1 MVSIKELCQ
10 RTNISQ
16 PTFYRLLKNDS
27 EFSVWIESHR
37 KKKGNGYY
45 YDIEVIEKV
54 KEICGKD
61 SDFSLNPQS
70 KIDPP
75 TEEAPAGAVEDS
87 PSDGIPE
94 QPRPSQ
100 SPSNAVLIA
109 SLEKEVSL
117 LREQNTFLKEQ
128 IDALRKENETI
139 SNQLTQMIV
148 LKQMETQKEVLKLA
162 DGQDPERR
170 LRIRDRIKSFFSKK
184 TSIEETETVE
194 D

>member
-10 RTNISQ
+10 RSNISQ

-45 YDIEVIEKV
+45 YDIEVIERV

-70 KIDPP
+70 KIEHPEASEP
-75 TEEAPAGAVEDS
+75 GVGVEES
-87 PSDGIPE
+87 PSDEIPE
-94 QPRPSQ
+94 QTRPTQ
-100 SPSNAVLIA
+100 TAANAAQIA
-109 SLEKEVSL
+109 ALEKEVSL
-117 LREQNTFLKEQ
+117 LREQNDFLKGQ
-128 IDALRKENETI
+128 IEDLRREKETI

-148 LKQMETQKEVLKLA
+148 LSQMEAQERVLKLT
-162 DGQDPERR
+162 DGQDPERRR
-170 LRIRDRIKSFFSKK
+170 LRIRDRIRNIFSKK
-184 TSIEETETVE
+184 AIIEETVE

>member
-10 RTNISQ
+10 RSNISQ

-45 YDIEVIEKV
+45 YDIEVIERV

-70 KIDPP
+70 KIEHPEP
-75 TEEAPAGAVEDS
+75 SEPGVGLEES
-87 PSDGIPE
+87 PSDEIPE
-94 QPRPSQ
+94 QTRPTQ
-100 SPSNAVLIA
+100 TAANAAQIA
-109 SLEKEVSL
+109 ALEKEVSL
-117 LREQNTFLKEQ
+117 LREQNDFLKGQ
-128 IDALRKENETI
+128 IEDLRREKETI

-148 LKQMETQKEVLKLA
+148 LSQMETQERVLKLT
-162 DGQDPERR
+162 DGQDPERRR
-170 LRIRDRIKSFFSKK
+170 LRIRDRIRNIFSKK
-184 TSIEETETVE
+184 ASIEETVE

>member
-10 RTNISQ
+10 RANISQ

-70 KIDPP
+70 KIEPP
-75 TEEAPAGAVEDS
+75 EASEPGVGVEES
-87 PSDGIPE
+87 PSGEIPE
-94 QPRPSQ
+94 QTRPTQ
-100 SPSNAVLIA
+100 TAANAAQIA
-109 SLEKEVSL
+109 ALEKEVSL
-117 LREQNTFLKEQ
+117 LREQNDFLKGQ
-128 IDALRKENETI
+128 IEDLRREKETI

-148 LKQMETQKEVLKLA
+148 LSQMETQERVLKLT
-162 DGQDPERR
+162 DGQDPERRR
-170 LRIRDRIKSFFSKK
+170 LRIRDRIRNIFSKK
-184 TSIEETETVE
+184 ASIEETVE